1 MSGHGISNDENLNL
15 NTKSHFMTTNTDN
28 NISIIGR
35 EEPSELMHYTIA
47 LFLND
52 SEEIE

>member
-1 MSGHGISNDENLNL
+1 MSGHAISNDENLNL

-35 EEPSELMHYTIA
+35 EPSELMHYSIA

-52 SEEIE
+52 SVEIE